1 MLNITDLRAG
11 YGPINVLWDVSLN
24 IPGGKL
30 TTILGPNGAGKTT
43 LMRAIMGLIPVSQ
56 GDIQLS
62 QQSILATDTWDMAQR
77 GIVMVP
83 EGRMVFREMTVEE
96 NLLMGAFPKKCRTNA
111 ETNLKRIYELFPR
124 LRERRS
130 QHAGTLSGGEA
141 QMVAMGRGLMAEP
154 DIIIMDEPT
163 LGLAPLIV
171 KEIVSIIHLL
181 KDERRTIVLVE
192 QNTNMAVGV
201 ADHVHLMQTGKI
213 LLSEEAVN
221 VDLDQ
226 LHDLYFG
233 K

>member
-1 MLNITDLRAG
+1 MLNITNLRAG

-24 IPGGKL
+24 IPEGKL

-124 LRERRS
+124 LQERRS

-192 QNTNMAVGV
+192 QNTNMALGV